1 MSLFLLFLVTSIAN
15 IVTPG
20 LGVALVVTLAAQYGW
35 RNMLWGCWGLAL
47 GITVLFI
54 LALSGMGLVIAASPV
69 LFAAIKVAG
78 AIYIFWM
85 AWQTWHKPPVNMGA
99 LENASSER
107 NLGPGRAL
115 FGRCVVISLTNPQPL
130 VFGVSVLPQFID
142 PQVSYLWQ
150 SVLYIVVYTI
160 LVFVFMVA
168 YAVLASRARVFLAKG
183 NGPLLMKRICAA
195 VFVAIGIAVLISSVR
210 GLMAM

>member
-78 AIYIFWM
+78 ALYIFWM
-85 AWQTWHKPPVNMGA
+85 AWQTWHKPP
-99 LENASSER
+99 E
-107 NLGPGRAL
+107 
-115 FGRCVVISLTNPQPL
+115 
-130 VFGVSVLPQFID
+130 
-142 PQVSYLWQ
+142 
-150 SVLYIVVYTI
+150 
-160 LVFVFMVA
+160 
-168 YAVLASRARVFLAKG
+168 
-183 NGPLLMKRICAA
+183 
-195 VFVAIGIAVLISSVR
+195 
-210 GLMAM
+210 